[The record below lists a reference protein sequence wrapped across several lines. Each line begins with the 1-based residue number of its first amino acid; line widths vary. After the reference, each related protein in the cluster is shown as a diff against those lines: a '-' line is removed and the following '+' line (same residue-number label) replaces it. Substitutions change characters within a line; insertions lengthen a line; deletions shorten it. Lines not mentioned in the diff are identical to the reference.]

1 MAYVR
6 ELDEEEFEAAV
17 AEADCP
23 VLVDFWADWCGPCK
37 AMAPVL
43 ERLAK
48 EYRGRVEFVR
58 INVDEYPEVNRRYG
72 VRSLPTMTLFRD
84 GKSVSRFTGFRSEA
98 ALRPHLERYALP
110 KPPEPERPEGLL
122 GRLGKLLGSR

>member
-1 MAYVR
+1 MAVVR
-6 ELDEEEFEAAV
+6 ELDHEELQGLL

-23 VLVDFWADWCGPCK
+23 VLVDFYADWCGPCR
-37 AMAPVL
+37 AMAPIL

-58 INVDEYPEVNRRYG
+58 VNVDEYPEVNRRYG

-84 GKSVSRFTGFRSEA
+84 GKSVSRFVGFRTEA
-98 ALRPHLERYALP
+98 AIRPHLDRYASP
-110 KPPEPERPEGLL
+110 KPPELERPEGLL
-122 GRLGKLLGSR
+122 ARLRRILGSH